1 MMREVDYMSVAQQ
14 VMNQIKK
21 GAFLTAKADDQLN
34 TMAIGWA
41 LVGVVWGKPIFMVAV
56 RDSRHTFSI
65 LEKAADFT
73 VTVPTTDVQDQV
85 MYCGTKSGRNVDKYK
100 ECHLELAEAQKVITP
115 IIRTPGIHFECKI
128 VHKAPMDPKFLD
140 KEYEGLYPQKDYHT
154 LYFGEILA
162 CYETE

>member
-1 MMREVDYMSVAQQ
+1 MREVDYMSVAQQ